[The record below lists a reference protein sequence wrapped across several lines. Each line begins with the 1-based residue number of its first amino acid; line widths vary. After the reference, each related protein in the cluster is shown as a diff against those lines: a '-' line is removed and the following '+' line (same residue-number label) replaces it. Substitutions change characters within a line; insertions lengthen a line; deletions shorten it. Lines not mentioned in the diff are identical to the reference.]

1 MAVSGT
7 PRAENGASTAQK
19 PRVGGSFSALEAEAT
34 QPEPEPQ
41 PPIRSTIRGAGME
54 QAARSGPPA
63 AVEHDMQAKQEVDSR
78 LWRQHHAALAQ
89 LEAAHPRFKQFGRLS
104 NVRPLT
110 TGITATLTQSD
121 AALEDSGPGRL
132 TLADLAAANNELAS
146 VSWQATREQE
156 SVRQLV
162 EALRQWGVGGTTSTP
177 EACQVFVEHELPGL
191 VTTALAEAP
200 ELLNVV
206 DSYGWGC
213 NGGDG
218 YDRFCVPLSR
228 EDLVHLRQDVRN
240 GFTTR
245 DDRDVP
251 LVPSKM
257 DVHAEE
263 DRTALN
269 ISLYGNPFGPRQV
282 DPNEME
288 IAKRELERIAQA
300 HSGLHGVLPGAGGGS
315 SEEEAEAGWSASEDE
330 DEDQDQEAQEMER
343 KATTLPSMMMT
354 EEQEL
359 EAAIEASMSR

>member
-1 MAVSGT
+1 
-7 PRAENGASTAQK
+7 
-19 PRVGGSFSALEAEAT
+19 
-34 QPEPEPQ
+34 
-41 PPIRSTIRGAGME
+41 
-54 QAARSGPPA
+54 
-63 AVEHDMQAKQEVDSR
+63 MQAKQEVDSR

-89 LEAAHPRFKQFGRLS
+89 LEAAHPRLKQ
-104 NVRPLT
+104 
-110 TGITATLTQSD
+110 
-121 AALEDSGPGRL
+121 PGRL
-132 TLADLAAANNELAS
+132 TWSTDLLAAANELAS

-162 EALRQWGVGGTTSTP
+162 EALQQWGVGGTTSTP
-177 EACQVFVEHELPGL
+177 EARQVFVEHELPGL

-213 NGGDG
+213 NGDDG

-330 DEDQDQEAQEMER
+330 DEDEDQDQEAQEMER

-359 EAAIEASMSR
+359 EAAIQASMSR